1 MPLQTTGS
9 AHALNGFGQP
19 IISFVT
25 RRSKL
30 GMAIAVLLLWIMARG
45 RRISDLS
52 FCPSIAR
59 LWTRVPLLPRLSTA
73 TLRRARGALSQCR
86 SARKRD
92 CAARG
97 YVIMN
102 PIVHATLGVH
112 IANLGFRQRYS
123 RRAAVILA
131 AASVFPD
138 IDSVTLFISRE
149 AYAHYH
155 RAFTHSL
162 GGWLI

>member
-73 TLRRARGALSQCR
+73 TLRRARGAIVAVQISPQARLRGQRICDHEPYCACDAW
-86 SARKRD
+86 SA
-92 CAARG
+92 
-97 YVIMN
+97 
-102 PIVHATLGVH
+102 H
-112 IANLGFRQRYS
+112 RQPR
-123 RRAAVILA
+123 
-131 AASVFPD
+131 F
-138 IDSVTLFISRE
+138 
-149 AYAHYH
+149 
-155 RAFTHSL
+155 
-162 GGWLI
+162 